1 MMFNL
6 IGKLMKKKVLLT
18 KEKVEALQKELSEL
32 ENKRKPEIS
41 AYLEHAR
48 QSDLSEDT
56 DDLSVMLEEKEAV
69 EDRMD
74 EIKALLSNVEIIEK
88 DRCTPSVIQ
97 IGSEITIEIN
107 GKKQE
112 VKIVSSLEA
121 DPLKGSISD
130 KSPLGKAL
138 IKSALGKTI
147 KVKVNGKALE
157 YKILKVC

>member
-1 MMFNL
+1 MFNL

-56 DDLSVMLEEKEAV
+56 DDLSVMLEEKEVV

-121 DPLKGSISD
+121 DPLKGYISD

>member
-1 MMFNL
+1 MRFNL
-6 IGKLMKKKVLLT
+6 IHKLMSKKVLLT
-18 KEKVEALQKELSEL
+18 KEKVVALQEELNEL
-32 ENKRKPEIS
+32 ENKRRPEIS

-69 EDRMD
+69 EDRIE
-74 EIKALLSNVEIIEK
+74 EIKNLLSKVEIIEK
-88 DRCTPSVIQ
+88 DKCTPSVIQ
-97 IGSEITIEIN
+97 IGSEVTIELN

-121 DPLKGSISD
+121 DPLKGYISD
-130 KSPLGKAL
+130 RSPLGKAL
-138 IKSALGKTI
+138 MKSALGKTI
-147 KVKVNGKALE
+147 KVKVNGRVLE